1 MSELLAA
8 LSVVFVAAGVFL
20 LVANQLRLPSVPFL
34 ILAGLV
40 AGLFIDEEVTLD
52 LAQYGIAFLV
62 FTFGARLDFS
72 TVENVLRDG
81 EVAALSQFVVTG
93 GLGLGA
99 GILLGFDVRSAVYLG
114 VATALSSTIIGTG
127 LLQPEIRENLVHGRL
142 AEAIHFVQD
151 VFAIVLLLMLS
162 TEVFTVDAVAL
173 KLGYGVMLFAAAIV
187 INRYVYD
194 LMSRFAEGSDELL
207 LVGSIAV
214 LVGFLAAAELLGV
227 SIAVGAFAAGLAITR
242 DTSQN
247 LGVLNGLESI
257 KDFFVAVFFVT
268 LGALVTIPQDVTLL
282 TTGVLI
288 LLTAVVKPAVTT
300 AVLLFEGYEARS
312 ATLASLSLDQVSEFA
327 LIIAIQAFLVGTLSQ
342 GLFEA
347 IILAA
352 AVTMI
357 TSSLTRRN
365 DERIY
370 RLLDRT
376 GLLPDQHE
384 QTDAQSSVPDDLTD
398 HVVIVGYGRQGR
410 RLVAACETTDAPYVV
425 IENDPSMLDP
435 LSDSCEAYVFG
446 DAMESYPWS
455 KASVTD
461 ARLVVSTVDQGRVS
475 EHILSLD
482 TDADIVLRAATAT
495 EATELLDAGA
505 TYVNVPD
512 LLASDRLVEHVEAL
526 ATGETT
532 PEGLRRRHLDELDDL
547 RATGFDSMREII

>member
-1 MSELLAA
+1 MSELLTA

-40 AGLFIDEEVTLD
+40 AGVFIDEEVTLD

-72 TVENVLRDG
+72 TVESVLRDG
-81 EVAALSQFVVTG
+81 ELAALSQFIVTG
-93 GLGLGA
+93 GLGLSA

-142 AEAIHFVQD
+142 AESIHFVQD
-151 VFAIVLLLMLS
+151 VFAIVLLLVLS

-173 KLGYGVMLFAAAIV
+173 KLGYGVMLFAAAIAV
-187 INRYVYD
+187 NRYVYD

-214 LVGFLAAAELLGV
+214 LVGFLAAAELLDI
-227 SIAVGAFAAGLAITR
+227 SIAVGAFAAGLAIAR

-247 LGVLNGLESI
+247 IGVLNGLESI

-384 QTDAQSSVPDDLTD
+384 QTDAQSVVPDDLTD

-410 RLVAACETTDAPYVV
+410 RLVAACETANSPYVV

-435 LSDSCEAYVFG
+435 MADSCAAYVFG
-446 DAMESYPWS
+446 DAMEAYPWT
-455 KASVTD
+455 KANVTD
-461 ARLVVSTVDQGRVS
+461 ARLVVSTVDQGRIS

-482 TDADIVLRAATAT
+482 TGADVVLRAPTAT

-526 ATGETT
+526 AGGETR
-532 PEGLRRRHLDELDDL
+532 PEDLRRRHLDELDEL
-547 RATGFDSMREII
+547 RATGFDSMREMI